1 MSARRSAWFISALV
15 FISLACASVA
25 RAADWRFAVPPFLP
39 AAEMRAQYQPL
50 MDYLNASTG
59 EHFELVT
66 ANSYQGYWAD
76 ARKGGA
82 YDLVLDNAPMIGFR
96 IQRQGFTVLAKIA
109 GVMSQSLITSEKT
122 SILDPDEVIGR
133 PVATV
138 ASPNMAA
145 LAMFQMFP
153 NPMRQPDF
161 IFSAD
166 PRAAVDAVLKGK
178 ALAAIVPTPIA
189 IQFSNIN
196 VVVTTEQI
204 PHLAIA
210 ASPNVP
216 SAVQARVKQALLD
229 ASKNVLGQKAL
240 SQLNTTGFES
250 TSNATYSG
258 YADMLKGTFGY

>member
-1 MSARRSAWFISALV
+1 MSTRRSTWFISALV
-15 FISLACASVA
+15 FIGLTFSGVV

-39 AAEMRAQYQPL
+39 AAEMNAQYQPL

-59 EHFELVT
+59 EHFELIT
-66 ANSYQGYWAD
+66 AKNYPGYWAD

-82 YDLVLDNAPMIGFR
+82 YDLVLDNAPMIDFR

-109 GVMSQSLITSEKT
+109 GVLSQSLITGEKT
-122 SILDPDEVIGR
+122 SIFAPDEVIGR

-166 PRAAVDAVLKGK
+166 PRAAIELVLSGK

-189 IQFSNIN
+189 IQYSNIN
-196 VVVTTEQI
+196 TVVTTEQT

-210 ASPNVP
+210 AAPNVP
-216 SAVQARVKQALLD
+216 SDVQARIKQALLD
-229 ASKNVLGQKAL
+229 ASKSMLGQKAL
-240 SQLNTTGFES
+240 SQLNTTGFEPA
-250 TSNATYSG
+250 SNTTYSG